1 MNEGLQQVGNP
12 GIPEK
17 HPREEERIARL
28 LGYNILDTED
38 DPILDRLTAMASQ
51 ITGAPISLISLVDRE
66 RQWVKSRYGI
76 DLRESS
82 RKDSFCA
89 HAILEPEG
97 SAFVVEDSLKDPR
110 FQNNPFVTGEPHIRF
125 YAGIPLRSEDGLPI
139 GSLCVI
145 DSKPST
151 LTGEKIHELEALA
164 GIAMDYISV
173 HRSNRE
179 LTNLLLREKEVYNRL
194 LSTSSEMAVVAP
206 SFDEALHGLIE
217 HLDPALG
224 FLSCRIRNM
233 QTGGTTGI
241 IYNSQLPKDPE
252 LPMLWNQID
261 ASPHNPTGDHSRT
274 EFISTGAL
282 RPEFSFMVVPVRIR
296 ERLVAVIELIFPD
309 HRKMDPRIR
318 EVFDVLSTNL
328 GIVAERELVNVELK
342 LKATRDELTGVMN
355 RNVFIDLL
363 EQQIAD
369 ADPEN
374 PSTALIYLDLDGF
387 KNVNDNFG
395 HQIGDR
401 LLVDVSKRLREI
413 CRDNDLLGR
422 LSGDEFVILLN
433 NLTRGESLDRLL
445 ERIRR
450 HLVLP
455 YMLGELE
462 IRIGLSIGC
471 ALLDSNEISTTE
483 LLRRAEEAM
492 YMVKKGEKK
501 DYCIADAGVIQ
512 EFKQRRTMDRL
523 IREAV
528 KEKRMTLMLQPIVD
542 SSLNKI
548 VSAEMLLRVLDR
560 SGRIIEAVEF
570 MDSLDRTRIL
580 PEVDDWVFSESLRIL
595 HLHRDAFSRIP
606 SFRLSINVS
615 PAILATHGF
624 AAFCLAR
631 LKDDG
636 IPPAMLQLEIVES
649 HLLLG
654 NPMIH
659 ENLNLFRESGMRIA
673 VDDFGT
679 GYSNLQYLTGLP
691 IDTIKIDRLFLKGIL
706 TGDTHSND
714 LLTAIINIGKNLGYS
729 VIVEGVEEEAQSEF
743 LRSLGCNIMQGYLF
757 GKPMPVT
764 EFLTIIKSEE

>member
-1 MNEGLQQVGNP
+1 MNEEHHQGETS
-12 GIPEK
+12 GIPAN

-51 ITGAPISLISLVDRE
+51 ITGAPVSLISLVDRE
-66 RQWVKSRYGI
+66 RQWVKSRHGI
-76 DLRESS
+76 DLRESP
-82 RKDSFCA
+82 RKDAFCA

-97 SAFVVEDSLKDPR
+97 SAMIVEDSLKDPR
-110 FQNNPFVTGEPHIRF
+110 FINNPFVTGEPHIRF

-145 DSKPST
+145 DSKPGT
-151 LTGEKIHELEALA
+151 LSGEKIRELEALA
-164 GIAMDYISV
+164 GIAMDYIAV

-194 LSTSSEMAVVAP
+194 LSTSSEMAMKAP
-206 SFDEALHGLIE
+206 SFDEALHGLID

-241 IYNSQLPKDPE
+241 IYNPELPKDPE
-252 LPMLWNQID
+252 LPTLWNQID
-261 ASPHNPTGDHSRT
+261 ASPHSPTGEHSRT
-274 EFISTGAL
+274 EFISTGSL

-296 ERLVAVIELIFPD
+296 GRLVAVIELIFPD
-309 HRKMDPRIR
+309 HRRMDPRVR

-342 LKATRDELTGVMN
+342 LKASRDALTGVMN
-355 RNVFIDLL
+355 RNVFLELL
-363 EQQIAD
+363 EKQISD
-369 ADPEN
+369 ADSQN
-374 PSTALIYLDLDGF
+374 PSSALLFLDLDGF
-387 KNVNDNFG
+387 KDVNDNFG
-395 HQIGDR
+395 HQTGDR
-401 LLVDVSKRLREI
+401 LLVEVSKRLREI
-413 CRDNDLLGR
+413 CRENDLLGR

-433 NLTRGESLDRLL
+433 DLTPGESINRLL
-445 ERIRR
+445 ERVRR
-450 HLVLP
+450 HLALP

-471 ALLDSNEISTTE
+471 ALLDSNEIATTE

-492 YMVKKGEKK
+492 YLVKKGEKK
-501 DYCIADAGVIQ
+501 DFCIADATIIR
-512 EFKQRRTMDRL
+512 EFKQRRTMDRM

-542 SSLNKI
+542 SALNTI
-548 VSAEMLLRVLDR
+548 ISAEILLRVLDR
-560 SGRIIEAVEF
+560 SGRIIEAADF
-570 MDSLDRTRIL
+570 MDSLDRTRTL
-580 PEVDDWVFSESLRIL
+580 PEVDEWVFSESLRIL
-595 HLHRDAFSRIP
+595 NLHRAAFSRIP
-606 SFRLSINVS
+606 GFRLSINVS

-624 AAFCLAR
+624 ANFCLLR

-636 IPPAMLQLEIVES
+636 IPPDMLQLEIVES
-649 HLLLG
+649 RLLLG
-654 NPMIH
+654 NPLIH
-659 ENLNLFRESGMRIA
+659 ENLNLFREAGVRIA

-691 IDTIKIDRLFLKGIL
+691 IDTIKIDRIFLKGIL
-706 TGDTHSND
+706 TGDANRND
-714 LLTAIINIGKNLGYS
+714 LLTAIINIGKTLGYS
-729 VIVEGVEEEAQSEF
+729 VIVEGVEEEGQSAF
-743 LRSLGCNIMQGYLF
+743 LRALGCNLMQGYLF
-757 GKPMPVT
+757 GKPMPVND
-764 EFLTIIKSEE
+764 FLTMIKPEE